1 MEKTSKSSDLVD
13 PGGGHWTP
21 KEFELGSESKAWKKM
36 KWR

>member
-13 PGGGHWTP
+13 PGGHWTP